1 MKQTYVAPTTEILE
15 LEMEPLM
22 LEMSAEGS
30 LPGTGTG
37 EPGSGTGK
45 DADAQGRRGTWGN
58 LWE

>member
-22 LEMSAEGS
+22 LEMSGGLE
-30 LPGTGTG
+30 GTGSG
-37 EPGSGTGK
+37 GSISGG

>member
-22 LEMSAEGS
+22 LDMSASGS
-30 LPGTGTG
+30 LPGTDTG

>member
-30 LPGTGTG
+30 LDGTGSG
-37 EPGSGTGK
+37 GPGSGLDG
-45 DADAQGRRGTWGN
+45 DAQGRRGTWGN